1 MNLYLMILILGF
13 SYALLFGFLSR
24 LKREGISFQF
34 TLEASLITVLVAGA
48 GFLTNS
54 SISPILFLVFI
65 YLITM
70 RSRLLTDVAN
80 MLSGRGRQ
88 RDAIA
93 ILQVALSL
101 FPDKQTRLI
110 VLTNMGIVQ
119 LLRKNPASAEAILS
133 SVLDAAKDGGLG
145 IRYEAACHY
154 NLGIAFRELGQE
166 AKSVK
171 YFREA
176 ADGFPGSAFG
186 KAAQKALD
194 ERRRGKKK
202 QTSPPEPED

>member
-24 LKREGISFQF
+24 LKREGISLQF
-34 TLEASLITVLVAGA
+34 TLEASLLTLLVSGV
-48 GFLTNS
+48 GFLTS
-54 SISPILFLVFI
+54 STINPLLFLVFI
-65 YLITM
+65 YLVTM

-80 MLSGRGRQ
+80 FLSGRGRQ

-110 VLTNMGIVQ
+110 VLTNMGVVQ

-133 SVLDAAKDGGLG
+133 SVLNEANIGGLG
-145 IRYEAACHY
+145 IRHEAACHY
-154 NLGIAFRELGQE
+154 NLGIAFRGLGQE
-166 AKSVK
+166 AKSVQH
-171 YFREA
+171 FREVA
-176 ADGFPGSAFG
+176 ESFPGSAYG
-186 KAAQKALD
+186 KAAQKALE

-202 QTSPPEPED
+202 HTTPSEPED